1 MANFELHMCRAAA
14 KSLISSLN
22 SLQAI
27 PPEECVV
34 PDDLVACMADLN
46 LTQQDFLVQR
56 AHRYLAVTVDTGALQ
71 KQISEL
77 DVMREERELEDYY
90 LLLGAPLK
98 LMRRL
103 FGMHACEFSRRRKV
117 LNIKGAGSGRPPVCS
132 EETEHLVWNTW
143 QNFAHTDERK
153 RFVLVAESTELDL
166 HIIWSSLRE
175 HIDVKESA

>member
-1 MANFELHMCRAAA
+1 MASFEVQMCRAAA

-27 PPEECVV
+27 PPENCVV
-34 PDDLVACMADLN
+34 SDELVACMADLN
-46 LTQQDFLVQR
+46 LTQQDFLIQR
-56 AHRYLAVTVDTGALQ
+56 AHRYLAVTLDSGALQ

-77 DVMREERELEDYY
+77 DVMREERELEDYH
-90 LLLGAPLK
+90 LLLGAPLR

-103 FGMHACEFSRRRKV
+103 FGMHACEFSRRRKL
-117 LNIKGAGSGRPPVCS
+117 LNIQGVGSGRPPVCS

-143 QNFAHTDERK
+143 QKFAYADERK
-153 RFVLVAESTELDL
+153 RFILVAETTELDL

-175 HIDVKESA
+175 HIDEKESA